1 MAEPIRQSILNAT
14 MDHDLLDQMT
24 DAALRAGAIA
34 LDYFRPGAKTSARI
48 ESKEGGSPVTEADHA
63 VDAFLAREL
72 MGALPEAGWLSE
84 ETVDHPARLTR
95 DLAFIVDPIDGTR
108 AFMAGDARWAVCIA
122 LVERGLPIAG
132 VVHLPAMGQTF
143 VAHRGGGAFRNK
155 ERIAVSARASLTG
168 GVIAGPVLM
177 LKGLC
182 EGGMDLRIEPR
193 IPSLAYR
200 FVRVAEGSLDAG
212 IASTNACDWDIAA
225 ADIILQEAG
234 GGLKDPRGL
243 SPLYNQP
250 TTRHGLLGA
259 APGQLQDEMTAL
271 LQRAF
276 DQARRN

>member
-1 MAEPIRQSILNAT
+1 MVESIRRNTLNAT
-14 MDHDLLDQMT
+14 MEHDLLDQMT

-48 ESKEGGSPVTEADHA
+48 DSKEGGSPVTEADHA

-72 MGALPEAGWLSE
+72 MAALPQAGWLSE
-84 ETVDHPARLTR
+84 ETVDDPARLTR

-155 ERIAVSARASLTG
+155 ERIAVSARASLAG
-168 GVIAGPVLM
+168 GLIAGPILM

-182 EGGMDLRIEPR
+182 EGGLDLRIEPR

-259 APGQLQDEMTAL
+259 APGQLQDEMTAI

>member
-1 MAEPIRQSILNAT
+1 MVESIRRNTLNAT
-14 MDHDLLDQMT
+14 MEHDLLDQMT

-48 ESKEGGSPVTEADHA
+48 DSKEGGSPVTEADHA

-72 MGALPEAGWLSE
+72 MAALPQAGWLSE
-84 ETVDHPARLTR
+84 ETVDDPARLTR

-155 ERIAVSARASLTG
+155 ERIAVSARASLAG
-168 GVIAGPVLM
+168 GLIAGPILM

-182 EGGMDLRIEPR
+182 EGGLDLRIEPR

>member
-1 MAEPIRQSILNAT
+1 MVESIRRNTLNAT
-14 MDHDLLDQMT
+14 MEHDLLDQMT

-48 ESKEGGSPVTEADHA
+48 DSKEGGSPVTEADHA

-72 MGALPEAGWLSE
+72 MAALPQAGWLSE
-84 ETVDHPARLTR
+84 ETVDDPARLTR

-155 ERIAVSARASLTG
+155 ERIAVSARASLAG
-168 GVIAGPVLM
+168 GLIAGPVLM

-259 APGQLQDEMTAL
+259 APGQLQDEMTAI

>member
-1 MAEPIRQSILNAT
+1 
-14 MDHDLLDQMT
+14 MDPHLLDQMT

-48 ESKEGGSPVTEADHA
+48 DSKEGGSPVTEADHA

-72 MGALPEAGWLSE
+72 MGLLPQAGWLSE

-108 AFMAGDARWAVCIA
+108 AFMAGDARWAVCIG
-122 LVERGLPIAG
+122 LVERGRPIAG

-234 GGLKDPRGL
+234 GGLLDPRGL

-259 APGQLQDEMTAL
+259 APGQLQTEMTAL

>member
-1 MAEPIRQSILNAT
+1 MAESIRRNTLNAT
-14 MDHDLLDQMT
+14 MEHDLLDQMT

-48 ESKEGGSPVTEADHA
+48 DSKEGGSPVTEADHA

-72 MGALPEAGWLSE
+72 MAALPQAGWLSE
-84 ETVDHPARLTR
+84 ETVDDPARLTR

-155 ERIAVSARASLTG
+155 ERIAVSARASLAG
-168 GVIAGPVLM
+168 GLIAGPILM

-182 EGGMDLRIEPR
+182 EGGLDLRIEPR

-259 APGQLQDEMTAL
+259 APGQLQDEMTAI